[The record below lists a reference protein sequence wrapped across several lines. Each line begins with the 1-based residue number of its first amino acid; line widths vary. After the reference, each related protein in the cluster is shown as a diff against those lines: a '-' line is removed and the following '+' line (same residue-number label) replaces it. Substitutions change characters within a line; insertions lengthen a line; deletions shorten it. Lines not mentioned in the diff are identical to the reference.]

1 MRKHSSNKNFTIN
14 KIFNSIN
21 NKPTLD
27 SYPTRLIFIDPQVD
41 DYQSLVMSVLPDTS
55 VVVLDTNQD
64 GIEQISQVLECYQ
77 RVNSLHIVSHG
88 APGCIYLG
96 NSQLSNETLNRYAAQ
111 LMGWAKALSE
121 DAQLLLY
128 GCKVAQTEPGVLFI
142 HCLSELTGAIVA
154 ASDDLTGSA
163 ALGGDWE
170 LEVCTGAIVPSLAFG
185 QEVIAAYTSVL
196 SVVLLD
202 TSFDGDGKV
211 TTDIGS
217 GTSDIARSVVIQ
229 PDGKILVAGVSSN
242 NFAVVRYNSNGTLDT
257 SFDSDGKV
265 TTDIGSGTSD
275 IGRSIALQADGK
287 IIVAGVSNN
296 NFAVVRYN
304 SNGTLDTDFNITGK
318 VTTDIGTNS
327 TDNVYSVTVQTDGKI
342 IVAGVSNNNFA
353 LVRYD
358 SNGSF
363 DNSFGTNGIVTTDI
377 GSNTTDTA
385 YSVSV
390 QTDGKILVAG
400 SSGSNFALVRYNSD
414 GSLDTDFNI
423 TGKVTT
429 DFGST
434 DIAYSVTV
442 QADDKII
449 LAGKR
454 GNDFALARYNSNGSL
469 DTSFGSGGKVITDI
483 GTNTTDVAYSVSVQ
497 ADGKILVAGSSNSNF
512 ALVRYNSNG
521 SLDADFNTTGKITT
535 DIGTNS
541 ADNAYALTQQADGR
555 IILAGGSSN
564 NFAVARY
571 RINQNPVL
579 VNEIENKEILQGANF
594 NFLIS
599 SYFQDPDIGD
609 TLTYSATLENGNPLP
624 SWLSFNATTKTFSG
638 TPLNEN
644 VGSLNIKVTVTDTYL
659 AKVSDVFTLTV
670 NNTNDAP
677 IVASPITAQQ
687 ATEDAVFNF
696 T

>member
-202 TSFDGDGKV
+202 TSFDG
-211 TTDIGS
+211 
-217 GTSDIARSVVIQ
+217 
-229 PDGKILVAGVSSN
+229 
-242 NFAVVRYNSNGTLDT
+242 
-257 SFDSDGKV
+257 DGKV

-696 T
+696 TIPANTFQDPDIGDTLTYSATL